1 MGSYMTI
8 ESSSYKLD
16 SSDDGEPT
24 QRVARARFIVPE
36 PQVEEEPTQRVA
48 RARFIV
54 PEPAVAEEPTQQL
67 VSVPLIAPDSQ
78 PVLSTTHNLSVV
90 VPTRNEHAN
99 VVPLLESLRNALRG
113 LRVEVIFVDDSDDDT
128 PEVIKDAAR
137 TMSSS
142 LFHIKL
148 EHRLAGDA
156 RAGGLATAVVH
167 GMNRTQAE
175 YVAVIDADLQ

>member
-24 QRVARARFIVPE
+24 QRVARARFIALE
-36 PQVEEEPTQRVA
+36 PQIE
-48 RARFIV
+48 
-54 PEPAVAEEPTQQL
+54 EEPTQQL

-142 LFHIKL
+142 EFQIHLDHS
-148 EHRLAGDA
+148 LAGVA
-156 RAGGLATAVVH
+156 GAGGLATAVVH
-167 GMNRTQAE
+167 GMSRAQAE
-175 YVAVIDADLQ
+175 YVTVIDADLQHSP

>member
-24 QRVARARFIVPE
+24 QRVERARFMAPE
-36 PQVEEEPTQRVA
+36 PEVEEEPTQKVERV
-48 RARFIV
+48 RFIA
-54 PEPAVAEEPTQQL
+54 PEPEVEEELTQRVERVQF
-67 VSVPLIAPDSQ
+67 IAPDS
-78 PVLSTTHNLSVV
+78 PTILSTTHNLSVV

-99 VVPLLESLRNALRG
+99 VVPLLESLQNALRG

-142 LFHIKL
+142 EFQIHLDHS
-148 EHRLAGDA
+148 LAGVA
-156 RAGGLATAVVH
+156 GAGGLATAVVH
-167 GMNRTQAE
+167 GM
-175 YVAVIDADLQ
+175 